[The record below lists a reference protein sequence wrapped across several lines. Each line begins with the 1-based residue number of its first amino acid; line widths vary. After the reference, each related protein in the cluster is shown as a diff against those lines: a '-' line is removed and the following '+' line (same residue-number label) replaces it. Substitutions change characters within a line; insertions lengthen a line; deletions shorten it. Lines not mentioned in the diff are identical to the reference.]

1 MWAHEKSVET
11 AVEVPKSEHF
21 LNNIADGHE
30 SFKDHHW
37 FYKTLF
43 LFSDLE
49 LQIKLV
55 KWATHRVRVGL
66 RTFVGT
72 WEDMTPYETDGC

>member
-1 MWAHEKSVET
+1 MKKVLKQPWRYQNQNI
-11 AVEVPKSEHF
+11 F
-21 LNNIADGHE
+21 WNNIADGHE

-37 FYKTLF
+37 FYKILF

-55 KWATHRVRVGL
+55 KWVTHLVRVGL

-72 WEDMTPYETDGC
+72 REDMTPDKTDRC

>member
-1 MWAHEKSVET
+1 MWAHGKSVET
-11 AVEVPKSEHF
+11 AVEVPKSERF
-21 LNNIADGHE
+21 LNNMADGHE

-55 KWATHRVRVGL
+55 KCVTHRVRVGL

-72 WEDMTPYETDGC
+72 REDMTPYKTDVC

>member
-1 MWAHEKSVET
+1 MS
-11 AVEVPKSEHF
+11 PS
-21 LNNIADGHE
+21 
-30 SFKDHHW
+30 KDHHW
-37 FYKTLF
+37 FYENSF

-55 KWATHRVRVGL
+55 KWVTHRVRVGL

-72 WEDMTPYETDGC
+72 REDMTPDKTDGC